1 MAVHTFTLTITNP
14 DAWPPGGP
22 QSNPP
27 LYKFE
32 FDGSPNHV
40 QKFGHIW
47 LGPLGK
53 PLTIEWKID
62 PASNFV
68 FQPNAAGDGT
78 SALFISN
85 DPAAKLQFNGLGVF
99 SNPRLEAN
107 NTKLLVDY
115 QYPGPGGAGG
125 APVVYYYRLNVIDQ
139 NQNVPVFVDPIIVD
153 QP

>member
-85 DPAAKLQFNGLGVF
+85 DPAAKLAFNGFGVF
-99 SNPRLEAN
+99 QNPTLDLN
-107 NTKLLVDY
+107 NTRLSLN
-115 QYPGPGGAGG
+115 YPAPAG
-125 APVVYYYRLNVIDQ
+125 APAIYYYQLNVIDQ
-139 NQNVPVFVDPIIVD
+139 NQTPNVAVSLDPIIVN

>member
-78 SALFISN
+78 SALF
-85 DPAAKLQFNGLGVF
+85 
-99 SNPRLEAN
+99 
-107 NTKLLVDY
+107 LLVGQVTTDRVVE
-115 QYPGPGGAGG
+115 AFKA
-125 APVVYYYRLNVIDQ
+125 APKFEIIASNLSHEQEARLKEA
-139 NQNVPVFVDPIIVD
+139 FAH
-153 QP
+153 